1 MPIRSIKYL
10 NQSKKKWLQTQ
21 LETEKSQTLSEKMI
35 TRIKQQKNKILK
47 FFSDKKLINLQYYSI
62 EI

>member
-21 LETEKSQTLSEKMI
+21 LETEKSQTLSEKNDNS
-35 TRIKQQKNKILK
+35 NKAAEK
-47 FFSDKKLINLQYYSI
+47 
-62 EI
+62 